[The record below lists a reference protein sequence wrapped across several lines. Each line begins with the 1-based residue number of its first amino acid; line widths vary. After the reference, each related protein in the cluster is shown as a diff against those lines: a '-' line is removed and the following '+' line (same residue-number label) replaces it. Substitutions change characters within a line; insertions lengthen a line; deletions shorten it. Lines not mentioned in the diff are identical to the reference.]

1 MGMNTNAKEIMRD
14 KEGGV
19 MKRFSE
25 PVIATILV
33 WIGQYSGVIETGA
46 ESVIIFLL
54 SVIAIGVLDR
64 PKPTTGGRVN
74 GR

>member
-1 MGMNTNAKEIMRD
+1 MSD

-25 PVIATILV
+25 PVIAAIFVL
-33 WIGQYSGVIETGA
+33 IGQYSGAIQTGA

-54 SVIAIGVLDR
+54 IVIAIGVLDR
-64 PKPTTGGRVN
+64 PNKSASTN
-74 GR
+74 SNE